1 MVLHEKE
8 EFLFSKTQKLSC
20 YEKILLSFVI
30 LFSTGLLYSYNKLT
44 VSDPRNS
51 WNLQTGTIEE
61 ASLSVKPR
69 GLYLEYGLYLTF
81 SARGTNW
88 YNSSDSLE
96 IVLNF
101 DLPANSMIID
111 SWLWIGDEISK
122 AMILDKWTASSIYE
136 NIVKRRKDPSILTKM
151 SDLQYEL
158 RIFPMAGNEK
168 EK

>member
-1 MVLHEKE
+1 
-8 EFLFSKTQKLSC
+8 
-20 YEKILLSFVI
+20 
-30 LFSTGLLYSYNKLT
+30 
-44 VSDPRNS
+44 
-51 WNLQTGTIEE
+51 
-61 ASLSVKPR
+61 
-69 GLYLEYGLYLTF
+69 
-81 SARGTNW
+81 
-88 YNSSDSLE
+88 
-96 IVLNF
+96 
-101 DLPANSMIID
+101 MIID